1 MKDKNNKTTRREFI
15 SKTGIAAAGVTIG
28 AANLNALSYGRVIGA
43 NDKIRVGFIGIGNRG
58 TQVMDLFRAEPDCE
72 VAALCDIYQPYLD
85 RDYSRVNPRYIKIMG
100 DKVPKMGENFPAS
113 VAKYSDYRKL
123 LENKTIDAV
132 MIATQDHWHAIQTID
147 AIKAG
152 KHVYVEKPV
161 AKTIKEGRA
170 MIEAAKKTKLVISV
184 GLSRRGSTTYQK
196 LAKEI
201 PSGKL
206 GKITYASGSYVSNMF
221 PDGIGKMKPEDPPK
235 DFNWD
240 MWLGPKPFRPY
251 QYNIAPYMFRWWEE
265 YDNQIANNGVHSLDL
280 LRWLLNEKAPIAV
293 TSIGGKYA
301 VDDDRTIPD
310 TMQTLFEFPSG
321 LLVSYTTLEASSGSF
336 YPFGML
342 EFRGTKGTLYAGGS
356 NDYKIVPAKKGQF
369 QTWEKLME
377 AEDYKNALAG
387 NSGKLTDGSYDEPT
401 ANLVRNFLD
410 CIKSGKNPIIG
421 LEDGHL
427 STNMAHLA
435 TISMKIRQR
444 LQWDYQKEIFTNS
457 EEANKLLH
465 YEYRS
470 PWKL

>member
-1 MKDKNNKTTRREFI
+1 MEKRKNLTTRREFI
-15 SKTGIAAAGVTIG
+15 AKTGIATAGITIG
-28 AANLNALSYGRVIGA
+28 AANISSVSCGRSIGP

-85 RDYSRVNPRYIKIMG
+85 RDYSKVNPRYIELVG
-100 DKVPKMGENFPAS
+100 DRVPKMGENFPAS
-113 VAKYSDYRKL
+113 VAKYTDYRKL
-123 LENKTIDAV
+123 LDDKSIDAV

-152 KHVYVEKPV
+152 KHIYVEKPL
-161 AKTIKEGRA
+161 AKTVREGRA
-170 MIEAAKKTKLVISV
+170 MIEAAKKSKLTIAV
-184 GLSRRGSTTYQK
+184 GLSRRGSTTYHK

-201 PSGKL
+201 PA
-206 GKITYASGSYVSNMF
+206 GKIGKVTYASGSHVSNMF
-221 PDGIGKMKPEDPPK
+221 PKGIGKMQSEEPPE

-240 MWLGPKPFRPY
+240 MWLGPKPYRPY

-280 LRWLLNEKAPIAV
+280 MRWLLNEKAPSAI
-293 TSIGGKYA
+293 TTIGGKYA
-301 VDDDRTIPD
+301 IDDDRTIPD
-310 TMQTLFEFPSG
+310 TMSTLFEFPSG
-321 LLVSYTTLEASSGSF
+321 VIVTYITLEGSSGSF

-342 EFRGTKGTLYAGGS
+342 EFRGTNGTLYAGGS
-356 NDYKIVPAKKGQF
+356 NDYKIVPTRRGQF
-369 QTWEKLME
+369 QTWDKLMD
-377 AEDYKNALAG
+377 AEDYVLKPTG
-387 NSGKLTDGSYDEPT
+387 EGKLADGSYSEPT

-410 CIKSGKNPIIG
+410 CIRSGKKPIVG

-435 TISMKIRQR
+435 TISMQVKQR
-444 LQWDYQKEIFTNS
+444 LEWDAEKEVFTNS
-457 EEANKLLH
+457 DEANKLLH
-465 YEYRS
+465 YEYRK